1 MCRGDMIRSALDAPN
16 RVDDKTYLQ
25 RGLAAHQS
33 CSRVVQSHNIHK
45 FWRGSVSNVDP
56 DGSQNQ
62 SLDLRIFQKNNFF
75 DEK

>member
-1 MCRGDMIRSALDAPN
+1 MIRCALDAPN

-25 RGLAAHQS
+25 CGLVMHRS
-33 CSRVVQSHNIHK
+33 CYRVVQSHNIHN

-62 SLDLRIFQKNNFF
+62 PLDLRIFQKINFF

>member
-1 MCRGDMIRSALDAPN
+1 MIRSALDAPN

-25 RGLAAHQS
+25 YGLATHQS

-45 FWRGSVSNVDP
+45 FWRGSVSNVDRNE
-56 DGSQNQ
+56 SQSQ
-62 SLDLRIFQKNNFF
+62 PLDLRIFQKIIFF